1 MVADRISLI
10 TIYRSLLPIDRND
23 GKIESILL
31 NRKNDYGT
39 KSIPKF
45 NSLEELKEF
54 IDSFYPY
61 VPASNCN
68 CLTSNEGIYN
78 LVSFSFK
85 NKGELVYVN
94 NLPNRFE
101 TAKPD
106 KINNIHFKG
115 LTKIKS
121 INVEL
126 NKLYGEYVCFPYIEY
141 GYIGC
146 DYIEMV
152 TNERYDDLITLYKKI
167 K

>member
-1 MVADRISLI
+1 MFIPNLCVFSPSNKNIKSAVTFLRIVMSASGITSSCMLVFKKGVSLI
-10 TIYRSLLPIDRND
+10 KLYPI
-23 GKIESILL
+23 
-31 NRKNDYGT
+31 
-39 KSIPKF
+39 
-45 NSLEELKEF
+45 
-54 IDSFYPY
+54 
-61 VPASNCN
+61 PASNCN

-78 LVSFSFK
+78 LVNFSFK
-85 NKGELVYVN
+85 NKGEVVYVN

-101 TAKPD
+101 TAKPN

-121 INVEL
+121 INLEL